1 MRALR
6 LLLLVAPVFA
16 PVSGCG
22 GSPPQ
27 VPTPAVTATVAATA
41 SARPPVAIDRSPV
54 PEPAKLAGFAR
65 VRSPRTSATQL
76 SKWMGFPELT
86 PEVLGRMV
94 VGHDVQDIVDVDAP
108 LDVALYVGSMLS
120 PAAVTSVGVKDLQS
134 ARRVLEKDGN
144 GYESDGFFRVEPNP
158 DDPNHLCTLSP
169 TAGAGGS
176 GGRLVCGSTKAV
188 LELTPYLTRT
198 LAASAPTSELRAEL
212 HLANVR
218 DEIAKQLRQLPAL
231 LSIVGEPFAS
241 SLGGV
246 AEALVREL
254 TDIARDVDLVSLEGK
269 VTPAGVDGALELH
282 AGGGQSAALT
292 KFLLAGTAG
301 PVPEYAQLPGA
312 AATRFYGSPRDPAA
326 LDHGRDLA
334 VAGITSVLQALT
346 YPNTEAEKLGPLSA
360 RTLRLLGVRSV
371 AASGVDDAALSQALA
386 RVSAAKTDPAR
397 KAATKAAQDVAVGY
411 KLFGAAVPKKELAEI
426 VEGWLDRVGGPVTL
440 AWLGKLANKGG
451 SKPNDV
457 SGYFPKF
464 QKSGAP
470 AGLAG
475 ATHYELSLPT
485 FDSIFGRILGDASTP
500 PSPPSPKP
508 RGGRPTPAPTAA
520 KPPPPPRRTVHF
532 IVVEDAGASWVAYG
546 ADTKLL
552 VARLKDVLAH
562 KNGTTAVA
570 VGQGGAS
577 IALQA
582 LALSTLESTLRSE
595 TDLPSVA
602 QAATTPG
609 SPRAEVSWSS
619 RNDTFS
625 MSFRAPQEMLRWG
638 FAGDVRSFA
647 ALLPRQ
653 PSSDQK
659 LGLWVHG
666 K

>member
-6 LLLLVAPVFA
+6 LLLLLAPVFA

-22 GSPPQ
+22 GSPSP
-27 VPTPAVTATVAATA
+27 VVAPAVTATVAATA
-41 SARPPVAIDRSPV
+41 SARPPPVVDRSPV

-65 VRSPRTSATQL
+65 VRSPRASAAQL

-86 PEVLGRMV
+86 PEILGRMV
-94 VGHDVQDIVDVDAP
+94 VGHDVQDIVDLDAP

-120 PAAVTSVGVKDLQS
+120 PAAVTSVGVRDLSS

-158 DDPNHLCTLSP
+158 DDPNHLCTLTPSIGG
-169 TAGAGGS
+169 GA

-188 LELTPYLTRT
+188 VELTPYLTRT
-198 LAASAPTSELRAEL
+198 LSVSAPASELRAEL

-218 DEIAKQLRQLPAL
+218 DEIGKQLRQLPAL

-254 TDIARDVDLVSLEGK
+254 TDLARDVDVMSLEGK
-269 VTPAGVDGALELH
+269 VTPAGVDGTFELH
-282 AGGGQSAALT
+282 ASGGQSAALT
-292 KFLLAGTAG
+292 RFLLGGTPG
-301 PVPEYAQLPGA
+301 PIPEYAQLPGA

-334 VAGITSVLQALT
+334 VQGIASVLEALT
-346 YPNTEAEKLGPLSA
+346 YPSAEAAKLGPLSA
-360 RTLRLLGVRSV
+360 RTLRLLGVRTV
-371 AASGVDDAALSQALA
+371 AASGVDDAALSQALG

-397 KAATKAAQDVAVGY
+397 KAATKAAQEVAVGY

-440 AWLGKLANKGG
+440 AWLNKLASKGS
-451 SKPNDV
+451 SKSSDV
-457 SGYFPKF
+457 GAYLPKY
-464 QKSGAP
+464 QKSAAP
-470 AGLAG
+470 GGLAG

-485 FDSIFGRILGDASTP
+485 FEAIFGRIMGDASTP
-500 PSPPSPKP
+500 PSPPAPKV
-508 RGGRPTPAPTAA
+508 RGGRAMPPPPVA
-520 KPPPPPRRTVHF
+520 KASPPPPRRTVHF

-577 IALQA
+577 ISLQA
-582 LALSTLESTLRSE
+582 LALNTLDSTLRSE
-595 TDLPSVA
+595 SDLPSVV
-602 QAATTPG
+602 QAATASG
-609 SPRAEVSWSS
+609 SPRAEVNWSA
-619 RNDTFS
+619 RGDTFS
-625 MSFRAPQEMLRWG
+625 MGFRAPQEMLRWG

-647 ALLPRQ
+647 AWTHAPALP
-653 PSSDQK
+653 DQK
-659 LGLWVHG
+659 LGLWGHG